1 MKGIVITTGNEIS
14 IQDFTSPVDEP
25 LHDVVGGYI
34 EHVLPQL
41 LPKNYCMI
49 VNEDGHRLNL
59 PLNSVG
65 CVLYDSITHGW
76 PILGDIVIM
85 KDGWD
90 EDGEWAII
98 GLAEE
103 DINFLFPILSR
114 LCEFAKEVPS
124 A

>member
-1 MKGIVITTGNEIS
+1 
-14 IQDFTSPVDEP
+14 
-25 LHDVVGGYI
+25 
-34 EHVLPQL
+34 
-41 LPKNYCMI
+41 MI
-49 VNEDGHRLNL
+49 VNEDGHYLNL
-59 PLNSVG
+59 PVNSVG
-65 CVLYDSITHGW
+65 CVLYESIKHGW

-85 KDGWD
+85 KDGLNA
-90 EDGEWAII
+90 EGEWDII